1 MADSLNIRLRRL
13 LLAPAAVMTCLLF
26 ISACSTTAPQRDL
39 LGTSQEQD
47 ISPDRWYLVQIAR
60 DLIGVPYR
68 YGGMDPDAGF
78 DCSGLVYYSYRQRGV
93 PVPRTASQQRQLATP
108 VAASGLK
115 PGDLVFFDTR
125 GKVGH
130 VGIYSGKGLFIHAP
144 SSGGRVREE
153 HLNKPYWRQR
163 WLGGGNLLDG

>member
-1 MADSLNIRLRRL
+1 MADSLNIRSRWL
-13 LLAPAAVMTCLLF
+13 LLAPAVVIGCLLV
-26 ISACSTTAPQRDL
+26 ISGCSTTAPQRGL

-47 ISPDRWYLVQIAR
+47 ISPDRWSLVQIAR

-78 DCSGLVYYSYRQRGV
+78 DCSGLVYYSYRQQGV
-93 PVPRTASQQRQLATP
+93 WVPRTASQQHQFATP
-108 VAASGLK
+108 VAASGLR

-130 VGIYSGKGLFIHAP
+130 VGIYSGKGRFIHAP
-144 SSGGRVREE
+144 SGGGRVREE